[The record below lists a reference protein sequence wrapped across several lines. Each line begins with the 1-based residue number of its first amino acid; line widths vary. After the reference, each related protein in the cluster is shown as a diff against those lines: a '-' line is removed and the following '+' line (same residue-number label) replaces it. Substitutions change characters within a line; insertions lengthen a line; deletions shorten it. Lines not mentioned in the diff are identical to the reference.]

1 MASGGN
7 ETSKRANTAPVHSL
21 WFKKKAAKP
30 ALSKV
35 QVPKNVYLVR
45 VPEGNVDEDFSVWFG

>member
-7 ETSKRANTAPVHSL
+7 ETSKRANTAPVQSL
-21 WFKKKAAKP
+21 WFKKKAATP

-35 QVPKNVYLVR
+35 QVPKSVYLVR
-45 VPEGNVDEDFSVWFG
+45 VPEGNADEDFSVWFG